1 MIAFGLRVGT
11 VEALNSTTSKLPVL
25 FRSGQVSPV
34 SNIAGVWTFAMTEAE
49 RSDVTVLNAG
59 WANLTILWSA
69 VQPNSSSDA
78 NFLAYDQIMARASG
92 NGSREVMA
100 LIRDNPSWAA
110 LANCR
115 VVNSTERNR
124 LATFV
129 QTVVNRYKGA
139 IPDGPLAG
147 TWVGAKWWQ
156 IYNESSHQFSGTGSN
171 CDSVAPTQVGIDRY
185 ALIVETVSPAMKAAD
200 SAAKFVMAADVSGN
214 FYPDCPSCF
223 FDRNFV
229 AGVLAKLIQDNKLDL
244 LDATT
249 VNFFSSQAFDVQW
262 NTFGVDLVGR
272 INRMRLDMFAVH
284 PTAVKPIIVAEGAR
298 TELCVNGPCP
308 PPPVPSSMLLKP
320 PTTANASNAA
330 VAYALQRQYVTK
342 ALARASF
349 LDLKAYFWFFLQD
362 CASIGTGGCD
372 FAYGL
377 KASDGGEKP
386 GFGTFKYS
394 APRVAAVRLSRL
406 TDVETGHPFL
416 EGYRAVAAGGCAAGQ
431 TLIVIWNEIDGSVF
445 NYVVPGFVHT
455 VNTGSGSGA
464 SFSGNVVP
472 VGQEP
477 LIICYS

>member
-1 MIAFGLRVGT
+1 M
-11 VEALNSTTSKLPVL
+11 E
-25 FRSGQVSPV
+25 
-34 SNIAGVWTFAMTEAE
+34 
-49 RSDVTVLNAG
+49 
-59 WANLTILWSA
+59 
-69 VQPNSSSDA
+69 
-78 NFLAYDQIMARASG
+78 Y
-92 NGSREVMA
+92 
-100 LIRDNPSWAA
+100 IR
-110 LANCR
+110 R
-115 VVNSTERNR
+115 R
-124 LATFV
+124 L
-129 QTVVNRYKGA
+129 G
-139 IPDGPLAG
+139 
-147 TWVGAKWWQ
+147 
-156 IYNESSHQFSGTGSN
+156 
-171 CDSVAPTQVGIDRY
+171 
-185 ALIVETVSPAMKAAD
+185 
-200 SAAKFVMAADVSGN
+200 
-214 FYPDCPSCF
+214 
-223 FDRNFV
+223 
-229 AGVLAKLIQDNKLDL
+229 
-244 LDATT
+244 
-249 VNFFSSQAFDVQW
+249 
-262 NTFGVDLVGR
+262 GR

-330 VAYALQRQYVTK
+330 VAYALQRPKRDQGVGPPLRSLISRRISGFSFRI
-342 ALARASF
+342 AL
-349 LDLKAYFWFFLQD
+349 LL
-362 CASIGTGGCD
+362 GTAGCD
-372 FAYGL
+372 FANGL